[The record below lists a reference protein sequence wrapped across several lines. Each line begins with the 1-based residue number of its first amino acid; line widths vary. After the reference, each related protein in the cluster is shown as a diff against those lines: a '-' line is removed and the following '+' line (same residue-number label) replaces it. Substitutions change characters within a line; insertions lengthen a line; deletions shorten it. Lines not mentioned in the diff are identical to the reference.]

1 MISMEKLKY
10 ILIVILLSG
19 CNSTTNNSIDN
30 INGTCR
36 ITIDNVESIIYR
48 NKVKYSI
55 EMKDV
60 DKGNSFKLTY
70 YMNGKNIRRDN
81 FVYYLIAVGTNIIGP
96 DTITADFSN
105 YTITNN

>member
-36 ITIDNVESIIYR
+36 ITIDNVESIIY
-48 NKVKYSI
+48 I
-55 EMKDV
+55 
-60 DKGNSFKLTY
+60 
-70 YMNGKNIRRDN
+70 
-81 FVYYLIAVGTNIIGP
+81 GTR
-96 DTITADFSN
+96 
-105 YTITNN
+105 

>member
-1 MISMEKLKY
+1 
-10 ILIVILLSG
+10 
-19 CNSTTNNSIDN
+19 
-30 INGTCR
+30 
-36 ITIDNVESIIYR
+36 
-48 NKVKYSI
+48 
-55 EMKDV
+55 MKDV

-96 DTITADFSN
+96 DTITADFSS